1 MPIDQITSASLASG
15 VPTRAQLPIGSVL
28 QVVQSALFDNV
39 TTTSTSF
46 QYSPT
51 TPTFTPTSSSSKILV
66 LCAAG
71 IFIDTDSDSQG
82 LNNGEATFEYQ
93 VGGTGGAW
101 TTMGTYTIPGRGG
114 NYTFTNAVFLISP
127 ATTSAVY
134 FRVGVRKT
142 EGARVIQI
150 NSASGTDRNF
160 FLEIAA

>member
-1 MPIDQITSASLASG
+1 M
-15 VPTRAQLPIGSVL
+15 TRAVNTALAGSGGVL
-28 QVVQSALFDNV
+28 QVSQSALFDNV

-46 QYSPT
+46 QYSST
-51 TPTFTPTSSSSKILV
+51 IPTFTLTSASSSVLI
-66 LCAAG
+66 LCATG

-82 LNNGEATFEYQ
+82 LNNGEATFQYQ

-101 TTMGTYTIPGRGG
+101 TTLGTYTIPGRGG

-127 ATTSAVY
+127 ATTSTLY

-150 NSASGTDRNF
+150 NSASGSDRHF
-160 FLEIAA
+160 FLEIAG